1 MFKSNHFKLKNEIIH
16 FDPARQID
24 RQELHTSFKAGK
36 IKMYVRNVNDLVPTG
51 QRAIGADLLFPVENR
66 HFSDQEPVKVTINCW
81 LNNCLSIN

>member
-1 MFKSNHFKLKNEIIH
+1 
-16 FDPARQID
+16 
-24 RQELHTSFKAGK
+24 
-36 IKMYVRNVNDLVPTG
+36 MYVRNVNDLVPTG